1 MSSLR
6 QIISARANG
15 ARSRGPVTAAG
26 KARSSQNAIRH
37 GLFAKCVVMSNES
50 SVGFHQWREQ
60 FIQRFGPFE
69 GVELA
74 VVEEMVAAS
83 WRLRRI
89 WALET
94 GVFDEA
100 LAAQPPGNEMAR
112 TVAAFRS
119 LAKGP
124 ELNLIHRYET
134 RFHTIFQRSLYSLF
148 LLRTPG
154 MQNEPD
160 CAELGET
167 NVELQQIEP

>member
-1 MSSLR
+1 MSTLR

-15 ARSRGPVTAAG
+15 ARSRGPVTAEG
-26 KARSSQNAIRH
+26 KERSSQNAIRH

-69 GVELA
+69 GVEQA

-83 WRLRRI
+83 WRLRRV

-94 GVFDEA
+94 GVFNDA
-100 LAAQPPGNEMAR
+100 LAAQPPGDEMTR

-119 LAKGP
+119 LARGP
-124 ELNLIHRYET
+124 ELDLIHRYET
-134 RFHTIFQRSLYSLF
+134 RFNNMFQKSLYNLC
-148 LLRTPG
+148 LLRAPVL
-154 MQNEPD
+154 QNEPD
-160 CAELGET
+160 S
-167 NVELQQIEP
+167 VELPTTDV